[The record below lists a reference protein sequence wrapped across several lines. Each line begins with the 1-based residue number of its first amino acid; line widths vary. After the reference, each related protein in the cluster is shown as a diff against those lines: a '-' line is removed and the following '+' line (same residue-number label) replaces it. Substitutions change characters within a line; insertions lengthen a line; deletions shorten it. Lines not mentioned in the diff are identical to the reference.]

1 MNSNSIQL
9 QLAESIQ
16 AIYKDSVVKKV
27 NKDNF
32 VDIYLPS
39 INSSKGTHLFF
50 NTANSQIKLGF
61 YIRDLDFIDKVLSKS
76 LNKIESYSQGL
87 RLKGNPKFDT
97 VDQAISAVKDFLLL
111 INPSPNSSK
120 PIPTD
125 SLQSTN
131 ATTKPEKVQVA
142 SDDLGIE
149 KIISKKSPPKKQN
162 NPSPITVKQEKD
174 SDLTKALSQLIDSPS
189 SPQTAPP
196 KVKKVKKPS
205 ATKPLKAKPKK
216 SVTTPKKSLTTP
228 ASKPKPNAKI
238 SWFESILEFLSKL
251 IK

>member
-16 AIYKDSVVKKV
+16 AIYNDSVVKKV

-61 YIRDLDFIDKVLSKS
+61 YVRDLDFIDKVLSKS

-87 RLKGNPKFDT
+87 RFKGNPKFDT

-111 INPSPNSSK
+111 INPSSNSSK
-120 PIPTD
+120 PIPTE
-125 SLQSTN
+125 SHLSNN
-131 ATTKPEKVQVA
+131 ATTKPKKVQVA
-142 SDDLGIE
+142 SDDLDLDEIF
-149 KIISKKSPPKKQN
+149 SKKNPPKKQN
-162 NPSPITVKQEKD
+162 NPSPKTVKQEND
-174 SDLTKALSQLIDSPS
+174 SDFAKAISQLIDSPS
-189 SPQTAPP
+189 STQTAPP

-205 ATKPLKAKPKK
+205 ATKPLQPKPKK
-216 SVTTPKKSLTTP
+216 SDKTPNKSSVTSV
-228 ASKPKPNAKI
+228 SKPKTEI
-238 SWFESILEFLSKL
+238 SWFESILEFFSKL